1 VTFKFGSFVVPG
13 GGGVGEGVHFIL
25 KYFSVQ
31 YIGRRNQ
38 RWLAIDRRV
47 SDHNGDVVGVP
58 NPGESNVELAVGE
71 DRRGQIKGN
80 FLEGLALGLVDGHGE
95 GGAHR
100 ELSATDL
107 YGYVLVIRV
116 GIHVDT
122 GDADDVADMTAG
134 EDPGLDDRSG

>member
-1 VTFKFGSFVVPG
+1 MGKRGIDIA
-13 GGGVGEGVHFIL
+13 E
-25 KYFSVQ
+25 YFSVH
-31 YIGRRNQ
+31 YIGRRNKG
-38 RWLAIDRRV
+38 RLAIDRWM

-58 NPGESNVELAVGE
+58 NPGESDVELAVGE

-107 YGYVLVIRV
+107 YGYALVVRV
-116 GIHVDT
+116 GVHVYT
-122 GDADDVADMTAG
+122 GDEYDVADMTAG
-134 EDPGLDDRSG
+134 EDPGLDDRTG

>member
-1 VTFKFGSFVVPG
+1 MVLGKRGIDIA
-13 GGGVGEGVHFIL
+13 E
-25 KYFSVQ
+25 YFSVH
-31 YIGRRNQ
+31 YIGRRNKG
-38 RWLAIDRRV
+38 RLAIDRWM

-58 NPGESNVELAVGE
+58 NPGESDVELAVGE

-107 YGYVLVIRV
+107 YGYALVVRV
-116 GIHVDT
+116 GVHVDT
-122 GDADDVADMTAG
+122 GDEDDVADMTAG
-134 EDPGLDDRSG
+134 EDPGLDDRTG